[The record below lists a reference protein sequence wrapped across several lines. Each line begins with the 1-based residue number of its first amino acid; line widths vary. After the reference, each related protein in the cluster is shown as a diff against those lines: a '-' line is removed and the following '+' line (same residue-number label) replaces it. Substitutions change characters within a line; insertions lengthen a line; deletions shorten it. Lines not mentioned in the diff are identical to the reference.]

1 MPEVSPAA
9 KQRWRPTTLQLQR
22 LALAS
27 IVANAGIV
35 VTGGAVRLTGSGLG
49 CPTWPRC
56 HEDSFV
62 PTGELSAHEAIEFG
76 NRMLTYVLGAVALAT
91 LIAAF
96 RYRPARPDLR
106 RLATVLFVG
115 IPTQAVIG
123 GISVLT
129 DLNPWVVM
137 GHLLLSMVLVGLAT
151 VLWRRIGEDDGPPLP
166 LVGMRTRRAVFGLL
180 GLTAIALYLGTVVT
194 GSGPHAGDAQAPR
207 TGLDTHL
214 ASMLHADAVLLLVA
228 GTLALNLLLA
238 RRGAPATVR
247 RAAATLLVVQVC
259 QGAIGYVQYFTDL
272 PEILVGLHM
281 FGAAVLVVATVDLV
295 LATRDRRSVARACAP
310 TPVPAAVS

>member
-1 MPEVSPAA
+1 M
-9 KQRWRPTTLQLQR
+9 QR

-27 IVANAGIV
+27 IVANVGIV

-56 HEDSFV
+56 HEDSYI
-62 PTGELSAHEAIEFG
+62 PTGELSVHEAIEFG

-96 RYRPARPDLR
+96 RYRPERRDLR

-137 GHLLLSMVLVGLAT
+137 GHLLLSMVLIGLAT
-151 VLWRRIGEDDGPPLP
+151 VLYRRVGEDDGPPLP
-166 LVGMRTRRAVFGLL
+166 LVGMRTRRAVLGLL
-180 GLTAIALYLGTVVT
+180 GLTALVLYLGTVVT
-194 GSGPHAGDAQAPR
+194 GSGPHAGDAEAPR

-214 ASMLHADAVLLLVA
+214 WSMLHADSVLLLVA

-238 RRGAPATVR
+238 RRGAPPAVR
-247 RAAATLLVVQVC
+247 RAARILLVVQLS
-259 QGAIGYVQYFTDL
+259 QGVVGYVQYFTDL

-281 FGAAVLVVATVDLV
+281 LGAAILVVATVNLV
-295 LATRDRRSVARACAP
+295 LATRDRGSVARVSAP
-310 TPVPAAVS
+310 APVPAAIA

>member
-1 MPEVSPAA
+1 M
-9 KQRWRPTTLQLQR
+9 RQLQR

-35 VTGGAVRLTGSGLG
+35 ATGGAVRLTGSGLG

-56 HEDSFV
+56 QEDSFV

-96 RYRPARPDLR
+96 RHRPRRSDVR

-151 VLWRRIGEDDGPPLP
+151 VLHRRVDEGDGPPFP
-166 LVGMRTRRAVFGLL
+166 LLGPRVRRGVLGLL
-180 GLTAIALYLGTVVT
+180 CLTAVVLYLGTVVT
-194 GSGPHAGDAQAPR
+194 GSGPHAGDAEAPR

-214 ASMLHADAVLLLVA
+214 TSMLHADAVLLLVA
-228 GTLALNLLLA
+228 GTVALNLLLA
-238 RRGAPATVR
+238 RRGAPPAVR
-247 RAAATLLVVQVC
+247 RAAAILLVVQVC

-272 PEILVGLHM
+272 PEVLVGLHM
-281 FGAAVLVVATVDLV
+281 LGAATLVVATVN
-295 LATRDRRSVARACAP
+295 LALSTRDRRLSTAHAGPQLSTPSEVALH
-310 TPVPAAVS
+310 